1 MNLIL
6 KWKSKQDN
14 IYELGVLTKENDM
27 YIFKINEK
35 ELKLATHDGCMGIG
49 NFSLLNNVEKSLVL
63 FDFFKN
69 RIVDEDSPKLQK
81 ILKRYNLKKYD
92 DMQILK
98 FTGARS
104 MNDRYWVEEI

>member
-1 MNLIL
+1 MNLTL
-6 KWKSKQDN
+6 KWKSKQGN

-35 ELKLATHDGCMGIG
+35 GLKLATHDGCMGIG
-49 NFSLLNNVEKSLVL
+49 NFSLLNNVEKSLKL